1 MADNQFIFDFLVGK
15 DDVTPT
21 MDKTRKST
29 QNFGESVDR
38 MGRQSMIAMRSFGE
52 AGKLAGFS
60 DELVKATYN
69 AANMTDVVGD
79 MAGAMAML
87 NPIMLG
93 VAAVGMGVALMA
105 QQVSAAGAPMRE
117 LDERLASLAKQDNT
131 AKTLANISGAT
142 EAQAKEALIAAGASK
157 EYADQ
162 LLRLERA
169 AQGDVWGN
177 RLAQIQGGGGDLGG
191 SLIDSLKNLGKQ
203 YISVAAAT
211 GEFVASGGDAARA
224 QSVYNEMLAGT
235 PEEMG
240 RGAPAPKQ

>member
-69 AANMTDVVGD
+69 AANMTDVIGD
-79 MAGAMAML
+79 M
-87 NPIMLG
+87 
-93 VAAVGMGVALMA
+93 
-105 QQVSAAGAPMRE
+105 
-117 LDERLASLAKQDNT
+117 
-131 AKTLANISGAT
+131 
-142 EAQAKEALIAAGASK
+142 AGASK

-191 SLIDSLKNLGKQ
+191 GLIDSLKNLGKQ
-203 YISVAAAT
+203 YISVAGGT
-211 GEFVASGGDAARA
+211 GEVCALGGGRA
-224 QSVYNEMLAGT
+224 
-235 PEEMG
+235 
-240 RGAPAPKQ
+240 